1 MGKLISFIS
10 NEVLSFLFT
19 VVENFK
25 TGDANDSTFIIH
37 STYLGEQNNL
47 SIYFL
52 SSMKPSFILFLS
64 FLLLIF
70 TEQIIV
76 CLII

>member
-25 TGDANDSTFIIH
+25 TGDTNDSTFIIH
-37 STYLGEQNNL
+37 SRYLGEQNSL

-52 SSMKPSFILFLS
+52 SSMKPSFTLFLS
-64 FLLLIF
+64 FRLPTF